1 MRRLPVL
8 VRRRNKWRTSSRLWG
23 SPGTKQQC
31 LGQTWF
37 RWKGFEVTLNAGH
50 AVKLKDFFGGHP
62 ERFGSHYGVDMFW
75 RKMES
80 KSLDWVVRTMLCG
93 NQELSSKW
101 TSLIVEDQALF
112 TSRQQYHRN
121 RMSHGKAHL
130 VQAWVQELINHDEE
144 ISIQMNQPDSG
155 GSGFVHIKT
164 TIPKEQNEPWESSFG
179 SSSGQETN
187 WSWWTNCH
195 QNQPAWYWRIRFGS
209 GSDGWGFKTTI
220 SEAIRATKD
229 QWNCD
234 TASAAN
240 STAPG
245 TATISKETSTA
256 PPAGEALQRLIL
268 YTWWL
273 W

>member
-130 VQAWVQELINHDEE
+130 VQAWVQE
-144 ISIQMNQPDSG
+144 
-155 GSGFVHIKT
+155 
-164 TIPKEQNEPWESSFG
+164 
-179 SSSGQETN
+179 TN

-195 QNQPAWYWRIRFGS
+195 QNQPAWDWRIRFGS
-209 GSDGWGFKTTI
+209 G
-220 SEAIRATKD
+220 TKD
-229 QWNCD
+229 SLVNFYQQTGSSHIKSWC
-234 TASAAN
+234 TEMGIPPMRSRTWPISSAMSTPGGPAPSPTLPTTPTWSPAEPGLLWSPSKASH
-240 STAPG
+240 
-245 TATISKETSTA
+245 
-256 PPAGEALQRLIL
+256 IL
-268 YTWWL
+268 LCLVGWS
-273 W
+273 